1 MDDEVEP
8 GHDDDAALAQVD
20 RIVAQHRAQRLHRRG
35 RMECAL
41 AAEHLVEDAAE
52 GEDVGARVDLLA
64 AQLLRRD
71 VADRAHDHAG
81 PRRADE
87 RRRLVVEAEDVS
99 RGVHLRQAEVEDLHA
114 PRAGEV
120 DVLRLEVA
128 VDDAAV
134 VRSGHAVGDLRG
146 ETDGLPLRQRTG
158 VAQTLAQR
166 LAFEE
171 LEDDV
176 ERLAV
181 RAEVVDGYEVRRVEQ
196 AEGAGLLL
204 EARHDLL
211 RAAPGDGREELDGH
225 VAGQL
230 RVAGAI
236 DLSHA
241 SRADERD
248 DLVAADLVAWLQ
260 VHEALREL

>member
-1 MDDEVEP
+1 MFSGLRSRWMMP
-8 GHDDDAALAQVD
+8 RSCAAAMPLA
-20 RIVAQHRAQRLHRRG
+20 ICVAK
-35 RMECAL
+35 RM
-41 AAEHLVEDAAE
+41 
-52 GEDVGARVDLLA
+52 
-64 AQLLRRD
+64 
-71 VADRAHDHAG
+71 
-81 PRRADE
+81 
-87 RRRLVVEAEDVS
+87 
-99 RGVHLRQAEVEDLHA
+99 
-114 PRAGEV
+114 
-120 DVLRLEVA
+120 
-128 VDDAAV
+128 
-134 VRSGHAVGDLRG
+134 
-146 ETDGLPLRQRTG
+146 
-158 VAQTLAQR
+158 
-166 LAFEE
+166 AFEE
-171 LEDDV
+171 REDDV

-181 RAEVVDGYEVRRVEQ
+181 RAEVVDGDEVRMVEQ